1 MEKTVNACYTYTNL
15 DTAITDSENITC
27 LYRENCVKIVDYRF
41 LIGDG
46 LFTIV
51 YTLKIQE

>member
-1 MEKTVNACYTYTNL
+1 MEKTVNACYTYEDL
-15 DTAITDSENITC
+15 DTAITDSENISY
-27 LYRENCVKIVDYRF
+27 LYRENCVKIVDYVF

-46 LFTIV
+46 FFTIV